1 MKSILVTGGTGFIGS
16 HTCLV
21 LLEKGYNLFILD
33 SFVNSS
39 SQSIEKII
47 LILNQIDKDINRK
60 IHLIKGDIKH
70 QSDIENVFQIS
81 NKLNKPIKAVIHF
94 AGLKS
99 VSDSILDPINYWEN
113 NVSGTINLCKIM
125 EKYNCKNILFS
136 SSATVY
142 KSESNK
148 LLSEDNICEPYNPYG
163 CTKFTVERILS
174 DISNRE
180 LSEWRIVCL
189 RYFNPVGAHKS
200 GLIGENPLGKPNNI
214 FPQLTRVAIGKQS
227 KIYIFGS
234 DWPTNDG
241 TCVRDYIHVMDLAE
255 GHLSALN
262 YLLKEKPQ
270 FKAINLGTGIGT
282 SVLEFIRIFEKVNNV
297 AIPYSFRD
305 RRNGDKSFLVAD
317 NSLAKSLLN
326 WIPKRN
332 IEDICRDGW
341 NWQKNNPYGF

>member
-21 LLEKGYNLFILD
+21 LLEKGYNIFILD
-33 SFVNSS
+33 SFINSS

-47 LILNQIDKDINRK
+47 LILNKINKDINRK
-60 IHLIKGDIKH
+60 IHLIKGDIKN
-70 QSDIENVFQIS
+70 QSDIENVFHIS
-81 NKLNKPIKAVIHF
+81 NKLNKKIEAVIHF

-99 VSDSILDPINYWEN
+99 VSDSVLNPITYWEN
-113 NVSGTINLCKIM
+113 NVSGTINLCKVM
-125 EKYNCKNILFS
+125 EKYKCKNILFS

-163 CTKFTVERILS
+163 YTKFTVERILS

-200 GLIGENPLGKPNNI
+200 GYIGENPLGKANNI
-214 FPQLTRVAIGKQS
+214 YPQLTRVAIGKQS

-234 DWPTNDG
+234 DWPTYDG
-241 TCVRDYIHVMDLAE
+241 TGVRDYIHVMDLAE
-255 GHLSALN
+255 GHLSAMN

-282 SVLEFIRIFEKVNNV
+282 SVLEFIRTFEKVNNV
-297 AIPYSFRD
+297 EIPFSFRD
-305 RRNGDKSFLVAD
+305 RRKGDKAFLVAD

-326 WIPKRN
+326 WTPKRN